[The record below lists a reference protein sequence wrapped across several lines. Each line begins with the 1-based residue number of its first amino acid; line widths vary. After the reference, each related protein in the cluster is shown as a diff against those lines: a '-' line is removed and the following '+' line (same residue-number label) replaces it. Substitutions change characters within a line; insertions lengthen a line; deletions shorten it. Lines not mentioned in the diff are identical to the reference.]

1 MSRYKGMPGDEDPE
15 MIDFEGFDDIGI
27 SVNLPEE
34 PRAVRPTPRRRKVAA
49 DDVLPDEF
57 VPAVETGSMQ
67 RTSAAKRR
75 ATSEAL
81 RPEDDIANEDFSDP
95 VANAEGDPVPGMWRR
110 TSDFFSDKRTRLFLG
125 ITLLVFTLYLAVACV
140 SFFATAMHDQNEVA
154 NTALGS
160 LVKHPEVVSNGAGP
174 VGAWVSDVL
183 INGWLGVGSV
193 LLVVYMAFCSLM
205 LLGVCKARFEA
216 VTFRCLLSAVA
227 TSLLLGYVTFEASSH
242 IYWGGQHG
250 YYVMEWLNSACGPV
264 GALGVAIIA
273 VALVVALFFNDLARV
288 CNKWA
293 AAWARRRERIL
304 AMREAEA
311 KAEREEQRRQ
321 EEERQKEDARKRS
334 EIPVTD
340 NGVSTSEN
348 CVDDKKDVEASAPV
362 TDTEFRQ
369 EVDEQMPKDA
379 ENTPAAP
386 RSVLRTV
393 GNLAIPGPEVIDVPD
408 TEEFPTP
415 TMAED
420 MEVEVPQIEEAEE
433 DIDTSPTISIAE
445 VPRGDLNTPYDPRA
459 DLPAYQ
465 FPGLDL
471 LRDMG
476 ESANCADAVEQEE
489 NKEIITK
496 TLADYG
502 FPIASIKAT
511 VGPTVTLYEIVP
523 VEGNRIAKIK
533 SLEDD
538 IALSL
543 GAMGVRIIGHI
554 PGKRTI
560 GIEVPNKDPK
570 TVSIRSILGSK
581 AFSETRMELPM
592 ALGCTIQNEVFI
604 ADLTKMPHLLV
615 AGATGMGKSVGLNTI
630 ITSLLYKRH
639 PAELKFVLVDP
650 KMVEFSLYGALER
663 HFLAKLPDE
672 ADAII
677 TQPSK
682 VVTTLNSLCVEMDNR
697 YQLLK
702 KARVR
707 SIKEY
712 NTKFIAR
719 QLNPENGH
727 TFLPYIVVIVDEFAD
742 LMMTAGKEV
751 ETPIARIAQKARAVG
766 IHMILA
772 TQRPST
778 NIITGVIKANFP
790 SRMAF
795 RVFQMVDSRTILD
808 CPGANQLIGRGD
820 MLFSNNGRIER
831 VQCAFID
838 TPEVEAICRYI
849 DDQVGYP
856 TAYEL
861 PEYVPEDAPAA
872 SVASLNDRDELF
884 EECARNVVSKSTAS
898 TSNLQRLYG
907 LGYNRAG
914 KIMDQLERAGI
925 VGPVNGSKPR
935 QVLMD
940 PMQLEHFLE
949 SLRS

>member
-1 MSRYKGMPGDEDPE
+1 MSRYRGMPGDNDPE

-27 SVNLPEE
+27 TVDIPKEPANTTRTTRAGGVRRGITPVDEEPEE
-34 PRAVRPTPRRRKVAA
+34 F
-49 DDVLPDEF
+49 E
-57 VPAVETGSMQ
+57 PAVETGELKTAAQ
-67 RTSAAKRR
+67 RRRR
-75 ATSEAL
+75 AVASANKKS
-81 RPEDDIANEDFSDP
+81 RDIDDDAFSDP
-95 VANAEGDPVPGMWRR
+95 SANADGDPVPGIWR
-110 TSDFFSDKRTRLFLG
+110 TLANFFQDKRTHLFLG
-125 ITLLVFTLYLAVACV
+125 ISLLICTLYVTIAFV
-140 SFFATAMHDQNEVA
+140 SFFSTALHDQNEVA
-154 NTALGS
+154 NTALPL
-160 LVKHPEVVSNGAGP
+160 LVNNPETVKNTGGP
-174 VGAWVSDVL
+174 IGAWVSNTL
-183 INGWLGVGSV
+183 INGWFGIGS
-193 LLVVYMAFCSLM
+193 LILVVYMAICSFM
-205 LLGVCKARFEA
+205 LLGVYKARFVA
-216 VTFRCLLSAVA
+216 VTFRCLLFAVA
-227 TSLLLGYVTFEASSH
+227 TSLILGYVTLHSSSH
-242 IYWGGQHG
+242 IYWGGLHG
-250 YYVMEWLNSACGPV
+250 YYVMEWMNNACGPI
-264 GALGVAIIA
+264 GSLGLAIIA
-273 VALVVALFFNDLARV
+273 LVLVVALFFNDLAKI

-293 AAWARRRERIL
+293 AAWAKRREKIR

-311 KAEREEQRRQ
+311 EAEAEA
-321 EEERQKEDARKRS
+321 ERQKERENALKATRENAEAEKKETEAAATAEDVKRQNTYP
-334 EIPVTD
+334 E
-340 NGVSTSEN
+340 
-348 CVDDKKDVEASAPV
+348 
-362 TDTEFRQ
+362 TDTVFQ
-369 EVDEQMPKDA
+369 PA
-379 ENTPAAP
+379 EETQHAA
-386 RSVLRTV
+386 SEDNILRTV
-393 GNLAIPGPEVIDVPD
+393 GNLKVPGPERIDIPN
-408 TEEFPTP
+408 FPTP
-415 TMAED
+415 VVTGE
-420 MEVEVPQIEEAEE
+420 MEVEVPQLEEA
-433 DIDTSPTISIAE
+433 DSKIDTSPTISVAD
-445 VPRGDLNTPYDPRA
+445 VPTGDLSTPYDPRA
-459 DLPAYQ
+459 DLPTYQ

-471 LRDMG
+471 LRDLG
-476 ESANCADAVEQEE
+476 DGTNCADAVEQEE

-543 GAMGVRIIGHI
+543 GAEGVRIIGHI

-560 GIEVPNKDPK
+560 GIEVPNKDK
-570 TVSIRSILGSK
+570 RTVSIRSILGSK

-604 ADLTKMPHLLV
+604 ADLAKMPHLLV

-630 ITSLLYKRH
+630 ISSLLYKRH

-672 ADAII
+672 QDAII

-727 TFLPYIVVIVDEFAD
+727 NFMPYIVVIVDEFAD

-838 TPEVEAICRYI
+838 TPEVEAICHFI
-849 DDQVGYP
+849 DDQAGYP

-872 SVASLNDRDELF
+872 SLNGLNDRDDLF
-884 EECARNVVSKSTAS
+884 EDCARLVVASGTAS
-898 TSNLQRLYG
+898 TSNLQRRYSV
-907 LGYNRAG
+907 GYNRAG

-940 PMQLEHFLE
+940 AVQLEGLLANLH
-949 SLRS
+949 S

>member
-1 MSRYKGMPGDEDPE
+1 MPGDDDPE
-15 MIDFEGFDDIGI
+15 IIDFEGFDNIGI
-27 SVNLPEE
+27 TVDIPEE
-34 PRAVRPTPRRRKVAA
+34 AAPARPATRPKAPRRTPAPA
-49 DDVLPDEF
+49 DDEPEEF
-57 VPAVETGSMQ
+57 HPAVETGELKKAPQ
-67 RTSAAKRR
+67 RKRR
-75 ATSEAL
+75 QAPAATKKEQ
-81 RPEDDIANEDFSDP
+81 PVDDEEFSDP
-95 VANAEGDPVPGMWRR
+95 RANADGDPVPGMWYKIK
-110 TSDFFSDKRTRLFLG
+110 SFFGDKRTHLFFG
-125 ITLLVFTLYLAVACV
+125 IALMICTLYIAIACV
-140 SFFATAMHDQNEVA
+140 SFFSTALHDQNEVA
-154 NTALGS
+154 NTAIGN
-160 LVKHPEVVSNGAGP
+160 LVNTPAAVKNTGGP
-174 VGAWVSDVL
+174 IGAWVSNTL
-183 INGWLGVGSV
+183 INGWLGVGS
-193 LLVVYMAFCSLM
+193 LILVAYLAMCSLM
-205 LLGVCKARFEA
+205 LLGVYKARFEA
-216 VTFRCLLSAVA
+216 VTFRCLLFAVA
-227 TSLLLGYVTFEASSH
+227 TSLIFGYITFQTSSH
-242 IYWGGQHG
+242 IYWGGLHG
-250 YYVMEWLNSACGPV
+250 YYVMRWMDAACGSI
-264 GALGVAIIA
+264 GALCLAIIA
-273 VALVVALFFNDLARV
+273 LALVVALFFNDLAKL

-293 AAWARRRERIL
+293 AAWSKRREKIR

-311 KAEREEQRRQ
+311 EADRQKAREKAAKAARLKAEAAKEDDEPMPSV
-321 EEERQKEDARKRS
+321 EEEKLEKIKPEEDGATPDDAVLQQADGQQRQTA
-334 EIPVTD
+334 
-340 NGVSTSEN
+340 GHG
-348 CVDDKKDVEASAPV
+348 
-362 TDTEFRQ
+362 
-369 EVDEQMPKDA
+369 
-379 ENTPAAP
+379 
-386 RSVLRTV
+386 VLRTV
-393 GNLAIPGPEVIDVPD
+393 GTMGTAERVPAAQPQ
-408 TEEFPTP
+408 FPTP
-415 TMAED
+415 VVVGE
-420 MEVEVPQIEEAEE
+420 MEVEVPQIEEA
-433 DIDTSPTISIAE
+433 DANIDTSPII
-445 VPRGDLNTPYDPRA
+445 VPTGDLSTPYDPRA
-459 DLPAYQ
+459 DLPSYR

-471 LRDMG
+471 LRDLG
-476 ESANCADAVEQEE
+476 DGANSADAVEQEE

-543 GAMGVRIIGHI
+543 GAEGVRIIGHI

-560 GIEVPNKDPK
+560 GIEVPNKDPR

-604 ADLTKMPHLLV
+604 ADLAKMPHLLV

-630 ITSLLYKRH
+630 ISSLLYKRH

-650 KMVEFSLYGALER
+650 KMVEFSLYSALER

-672 ADAII
+672 TDAII
-677 TQPSK
+677 TNPAK

-727 TFLPYIVVIVDEFAD
+727 AFMPYIVVIVDEFAD

-838 TPEVEAICRYI
+838 TPEVEAICRFI
-849 DDQVGYP
+849 DDQAGYP

-861 PEYVPEDAPAA
+861 PEYVPEDVSPA
-872 SVASLNDRDELF
+872 SLNGLNDRDELF
-884 EECARNVVSKSTAS
+884 EECARAVVTSSTAS
-898 TSNLQRLYG
+898 TSNLQRRYS

-935 QVLMD
+935 QVLVD
-940 PMQLEHFLE
+940 PVQLEDLLATLHT
-949 SLRS
+949 

>member
-1 MSRYKGMPGDEDPE
+1 MSRYRGMPGDDDPE
-15 MIDFEGFDDIGI
+15 MIDFEGFDDIGVTVDI
-27 SVNLPEE
+27 PEE
-34 PRAVRPTPRRRKVAA
+34 PIVAPRGTRNGSRRGSTTLV
-49 DDVLPDEF
+49 DELPDEF
-57 VPAVETGSMQ
+57 VPAVETGDLKKASGN
-67 RTSAAKRR
+67 KRR
-75 ATSEAL
+75 GTKTEDKKGSEV
-81 RPEDDIANEDFSDP
+81 EDDNFSDP
-95 VANAEGDPVPGMWRR
+95 AANAEGDPVPGMWR
-110 TSDFFSDKRTRLFLG
+110 SIANFFSDKRTRLFLG
-125 ITLLVFTLYLAVACV
+125 ITLLICTLYVAIACV
-140 SFFATAMHDQNEVA
+140 SFFSNALHDQNEVA
-154 NTALGS
+154 NTALS
-160 LVKHPEVVSNGAGP
+160 HLSTNPNAVKNVGGP
-174 VGAWVSDVL
+174 IGAWVSNTL
-183 INGWLGVGSV
+183 INDWLGLGSFI
-193 LLVVYMAFCSLM
+193 LVAYMAICSLM
-205 LLGVCKARFEA
+205 LLGVYKARFAA
-216 VTFRCLLSAVA
+216 VTFRCLLFAVA
-227 TSLLLGYVTFEASSH
+227 TSLILGYLTFQMSSH
-242 IYWGGQHG
+242 IYWGGLHG
-250 YYVMEWLNSACGPV
+250 HYVMEWVNSACGLL
-264 GALGVAIIA
+264 GSLGVAIIA
-273 VALVVALFFNDLARV
+273 LALVVALFFNDLAKV

-293 AAWARRRERIL
+293 AAWRKRRERIL

-311 KAEREEQRRQ
+311 EADRQREREEAAKRAQKKAEEAKKEPEPVPVRDDEKPVAETTDLSTPTDTVFQQ
-321 EEERQKEDARKRS
+321 EEES
-334 EIPVTD
+334 VT
-340 NGVSTSEN
+340 
-348 CVDDKKDVEASAPV
+348 
-362 TDTEFRQ
+362 TE
-369 EVDEQMPKDA
+369 P
-379 ENTPAAP
+379 NNNI
-386 RSVLRTV
+386 LRTV
-393 GNLAIPGPEVIDVPD
+393 GNLKVPGPEIVETPD
-408 TEEFPTP
+408 FPTP
-415 TMAED
+415 AVVGE
-420 MEVEVPQIEEAEE
+420 MEVEVPQIEEAESS
-433 DIDTSPTISIAE
+433 IDTSPVVSVDD
-445 VPRGDLNTPYDPRA
+445 VPRGDLSTPYDPRA
-459 DLPAYQ
+459 DLPTYQ

-471 LRDMG
+471 LRDLG
-476 ESANCADAVEQEE
+476 DGANCADAVEQEE

-543 GAMGVRIIGHI
+543 GAEGVRIIGHI

-560 GIEVPNKDPK
+560 GIEVPNKDK
-570 TVSIRSILGSK
+570 RTVSIRSILGSK

-604 ADLTKMPHLLV
+604 ADLAKMPHLLV

-630 ITSLLYKRH
+630 ISSLLYKRH

-672 ADAII
+672 AEAII

-727 TFLPYIVVIVDEFAD
+727 MFMPYIVVIVDEFAD

-838 TPEVEAICRYI
+838 TPEVEAICHFI

-861 PEYVPEDAPAA
+861 PEYVPEDASPA
-872 SVASLNDRDELF
+872 SLNGLNDRDDLF
-884 EECARNVVSKSTAS
+884 EECARAVVLSSTAS
-898 TSNLQRLYG
+898 TSNLQRRFS

-935 QVLMD
+935 QVLVD
-940 PMQLEHFLE
+940 ASQLETLL
-949 SLRS
+949 STLR

>member
-1 MSRYKGMPGDEDPE
+1 MPGDDDPE
-15 MIDFEGFDDIGI
+15 MIDFEGFDDMGI
-27 SVNLPEE
+27 ATAESPEPEVETPPVRRQPAAGTTRRRATTRREEPEE
-34 PRAVRPTPRRRKVAA
+34 F
-49 DDVLPDEF
+49 E
-57 VPAVETGSMQ
+57 PAVETGDMA
-67 RTSAAKRR
+67 RAPKGARR
-75 ATSEAL
+75 ATNGRTTRAAEQK
-81 RPEDDIANEDFSDP
+81 DDDFSDP
-95 VANAEGDPVPGMWRR
+95 AANAEGDPVPGMWR
-110 TSDFFSDKRTRLFLG
+110 SIVGFFSDRRTHLFLG
-125 ITLLVFTLYLAVACV
+125 IALLVCTLYLAVACV
-140 SFFATAMHDQNEVA
+140 SFFSTALHDQNEIA

-160 LVKHPEVVSNGAGP
+160 LAKTPGAIKNTGGP
-174 VGAWVSDVL
+174 VGAWVSNTL
-183 INGWLGVGSV
+183 INGWLGVGSFI
-193 LLVVYMAFCSLM
+193 LVAYLAIVALS
-205 LLGVCKARFEA
+205 LLGVYKVRFEA
-216 VTFRCLLSAVA
+216 VTFRCLLLAIA
-227 TSLLLGYVTFEASSH
+227 CSLLLGYLTFHTSSH
-242 IYWGGQHG
+242 IYWGGLHG
-250 YYVMEWLNSACGPV
+250 YYIMEWMHNACGPFGGLCAAV
-264 GALGVAIIA
+264 IALT
-273 VALVVALFFNDLARV
+273 LVIALFFNDLSKLGR
-288 CNKWA
+288 KWGD
-293 AAWARRRERIL
+293 AWQRRRERINER
-304 AMREAEA
+304 REQERLQE
-311 KAEREEQRRQ
+311 ERERKQREKEEAAEKLKAKKESARPAEKSK
-321 EEERQKEDARKRS
+321 EEETAVPTPE
-334 EIPVTD
+334 
-340 NGVSTSEN
+340 
-348 CVDDKKDVEASAPV
+348 
-362 TDTEFRQ
+362 
-369 EVDEQMPKDA
+369 
-379 ENTPAAP
+379 TPAPEAPGAP
-386 RSVLRTV
+386 RTPQSHGVLRTV
-393 GNLAIPGPEVIDVPD
+393 GNLGVAAPEVVDVPEYPAPVIN
-408 TEEFPTP
+408 EE
-415 TMAED
+415 
-420 MEVEVPQIEEAEE
+420 MEVEVPQIEEA
-433 DIDTSPTISIAE
+433 DTVIDTGPTITAE
-445 VPRGDLNTPYDPRA
+445 DVPYGELGSAYDPRA
-459 DLPAYQ
+459 DLSTYQ

-471 LRDMG
+471 LRDTG
-476 ESANCADAVEQEE
+476 DATNSADAEEQEE

-543 GAMGVRIIGHI
+543 GAQGVRIIGHI

-560 GIEVPNKDPK
+560 GIEVPNKDPR

-604 ADLTKMPHLLV
+604 ADLAKMPHLLV

-630 ITSLLYKRH
+630 IASLLYKRH
-639 PAELKFVLVDP
+639 PAEMKFVLVDP
-650 KMVEFSLYGALER
+650 KMVEFSLYAALER

-672 ADAII
+672 EDAII

-712 NTKFIAR
+712 NAKFIAR

-727 TFLPYIVVIVDEFAD
+727 TYLPYIVVIVDEFAD

-838 TPEVEAICRYI
+838 TPEVEAICRHI
-849 DDQVGYP
+849 DEQVGYP

-861 PEYVPEDAPAA
+861 PEYEPEEGATGALNA
-872 SVASLNDRDELF
+872 LNDRDELF
-884 EECARNVVSKSTAS
+884 EDCARTVVNSGTAS
-898 TSNLQRLYG
+898 TSNLQRRFS

-935 QVLMD
+935 QVLVD
-940 PMQLEHFLE
+940 AVQLERMLE
-949 SLRS
+949 TMHTS